1 MLISLRKVSVSMC
14 EDLQLR
20 VRLPRR
26 SERVKGLLLRC
37 GLPRSIDDVIER
49 MSQPVK
55 YLWVSEL
62 NWAL

>member
-1 MLISLRKVSVSMC
+1 MC